1 MIAAVDS
8 SYARPSPA
16 SVAAFRG
23 AGVKMWN
30 GYLATK
36 GGVNLAATWSQA
48 DFELARQLGADP
60 IGYCSGW
67 DDPVAVK
74 KLAAAWRV
82 KACLDDEG
90 GIRSDGPW
98 VQPFLDTS
106 GAGLYGNP
114 PVFAGRH
121 APFFVEA
128 AYPGYDPGRTWPSG
142 DPGVPCGWQWEGT
155 HTEFGLSID
164 RGWFDDWFLQGD
176 DMTPEE
182 HAKLYQL
189 DDVLRL
195 LLFGEAPAYASAS
208 GNPAGWSAP
217 GGKGHLT
224 RAAEMMFANQGAIL
238 TNLGVEKAEVDAML
252 TAVKAPPAVDVEA
265 LATSIAAKLPPGG
278 QSVDP
283 ALVKA
288 VATAVV
294 NEIGVR
300 VRPV

>member
-1 MIAAVDS
+1 MAMIAAVDS

-36 GGVNLAATWSQA
+36 GNVNLAATWSQA
-48 DFELARQLGADP
+48 DFEMARQLGADP

-90 GIRSDGPW
+90 GIRPDGPW
-98 VQPFLDTS
+98 VQPWLDAS

-121 APFFVEA
+121 APFFVDA
-128 AYPGYDPGRTWPSG
+128 AYPGYDPGRTWISG
-142 DPGVPCGWQWEGT
+142 DPGVPHGWQWEGT

-176 DMTPEE
+176 DMTSDQD
-182 HAKLYQL
+182 ALLRSVDSKTSQL
-189 DDVLRL
+189 WNL
-195 LLFGEAPAYASAS
+195 LVYGVSQTGGSPALNVAQLNNLQKTLLAL
-208 GNPAGWSAP
+208 NLPQPAA
-217 GGKGHLT
+217 
-224 RAAEMMFANQGAIL
+224 
-238 TNLGVEKAEVDAML
+238 VDEKALAAALAQPLAEAL
-252 TAVKAPPAVDVEA
+252 TPHLPTGTDTQAIAAAVAKDVGVWLAGALPKPPA
-265 LATSIAAKLPPGG
+265 
-278 QSVDP
+278 
-283 ALVKA
+283 
-288 VATAVV
+288 
-294 NEIGVR
+294 
-300 VRPV
+300 